1 MSFSVVMSRINRMKR
16 LERIEKV
23 GEMIGDGYFTYQI
36 VEYCSKE
43 WGVSSRT
50 AERYIQ
56 QVTQFL
62 KKQLN
67 SSDKEKILLEYDKLI
82 HKYEKMGNAK
92 IALEYRKHRDKITGL
107 GIDKVEH
114 SGSVQ
119 IETIR
124 LKEIKKPDEEK

>member
-1 MSFSVVMSRINRMKR
+1 MKRINKIQR
-16 LERIEKV
+16 LERIDKV
-23 GEMIGDGYFTYQI
+23 GQMIGDGYFTYQI
-36 VEYCSKE
+36 VDFCAKE

-50 AERYIQ
+50 AERYIE
-56 QVTQFL
+56 QVTKFL

-67 SSDKEKILLEYDKLI
+67 SGDKDKILLEYDRLI
-82 HKYEKMGNAK
+82 QKYEQLGESR

-107 GIDKVEH
+107 GVDKIEH

-124 LKEIKKPDEEK
+124 LKEIKRPDNG